1 MVARNGNV
9 YVTVP
14 DGSEKPGKLY
24 LIRPDGGKLV
34 VDSGLHFINGLTFT
48 PDQTQLYVAE
58 SASHW
63 IWIYSVMKDGRLSN
77 KQRFGWLHTPDDQ
90 ETAWPAM
97 EMKCDREGRLYV
109 ATRLGIQV
117 LDPLGRVNAILP
129 VQLRVQASNCCFG
142 GRVFDYLYVS
152 CGSRVYRRQLNV
164 RGCNPFDA
172 PNKPGPPHL

>member
-1 MVARNGNV
+1 
-9 YVTVP
+9 
-14 DGSEKPGKLY
+14 
-24 LIRPDGGKLV
+24 
-34 VDSGLHFINGLTFT
+34 
-48 PDQTQLYVAE
+48 
-58 SASHW
+58 
-63 IWIYSVMKDGRLSN
+63 MKDGRLIN

-90 ETAWPAM
+90 ETAWPDG
-97 EMKCDREGRLYV
+97 MKCDREGRLYV

-129 VQLRVQASNCCFG
+129 LPLGQPSNCCFG
-142 GRVFDYLYVS
+142 GRAFDFLYVS